1 MSIYVVSPLS
11 LESNYAEV
19 MRSFWLMSFLEIKA
33 SNVFGLDVTLP
44 CFVKLL
50 VCLMLFLSL

>member
-1 MSIYVVSPLS
+1 
-11 LESNYAEV
+11 
-19 MRSFWLMSFLEIKA
+19 MSFLEIKA

-50 VCLMLFLSL
+50 VCLMLFLSLWDRDGKSVWVSHL